1 MNNNNNTDINNI
13 DKASKLREINILK
26 HKDFNIKKIRLILT
40 YKDKF
45 PIKTTNKKPYN
56 AYWISGKEAEKI
68 ILNSNSV
75 IFLGLLNKNFYFS
88 ISIEKHIYP
97 EELYFDLRT
106 LNPLL
111 NNKDLRFLT
120 TSRGLNYW
128 HNKNKYCGICGH
140 KTQMTDYGHA
150 RSCNNKICN
159 NKNFPRLDP
168 AVIMLITYKNYCLLG
183 RQKIWPIGMH
193 STLAGFVEHGET
205 IEEAVK
211 RETYEETGV
220 KIKNIKYKYS
230 QPWPFPSSL
239 MLGFQAEAN
248 SKKLKIDYSELE
260 KAEWFSKKFILSS
273 PENETFKLPGKISIA
288 RRLIIDWLNN

>member
-1 MNNNNNTDINNI
+1 MNNYNSTHINNI

-26 HKDFNIKKIRLILT
+26 YKDFSVKKIRLIIT

-45 PIKTTNKKPYN
+45 PIKNINKKPYDAN
-56 AYWISGKEAEKI
+56 WITGKKAEKI

-75 IFLGLLNKNFYFS
+75 IFLGLLNNNYYFS
-88 ISIEKHIYP
+88 VSMDEYIYS
-97 EELYFDLRT
+97 ENLYFDLRT
-106 LNPLL
+106 LNPLI

-140 KTQMTDYGHA
+140 KTKMTDYGHA
-150 RSCNNKICN
+150 RSCTNKICN

-168 AVIMLITYKNYCLLG
+168 AVIMLITYKDYCLLG

-239 MLGFQAEAN
+239 MLGFQAEAS

>member
-1 MNNNNNTDINNI
+1 MINNNNTYINNI

-26 HKDFNIKKIRLILT
+26 HKDFNVKKIRLILT

-45 PIKTTNKKPYN
+45 PIKTSNKKPYN
-56 AYWISGKEAEKI
+56 AYWISGKEAKKI

-120 TSRGLNYW
+120 TSRGLSYW

-150 RSCNNKICN
+150 RSCTNKICN

-168 AVIMLITYKNYCLLG
+168 AVIMLITYKDYCLLG

-239 MLGFQAEAN
+239 MLGFQAEAS

>member
-1 MNNNNNTDINNI
+1 MINYNDTYKNNI
-13 DKASKLREINILK
+13 DKASKLREIDIFR
-26 HKDFNIKKIRLILT
+26 HKDFNAKKIRLILT

-45 PIKTTNKKPYN
+45 PIKNTNKKPYY

-68 ILNSNSV
+68 ILNSNSI

-88 ISIEKHIYP
+88 ISIEKYIYP

-140 KTQMTDYGHA
+140 ITQMTDYGNA
-150 RSCNNKICN
+150 RSCTNKMCN

-168 AVIMLITYKNYCLLG
+168 AVIMLITYKDYCLLG
-183 RQKIWPIGMH
+183 RQKVWPIGMH

-220 KIKNIKYKYS
+220 IIKNIKYKYS

-248 SKKLKIDYSELE
+248 NKKLKIDYSELE
-260 KAEWFSKKFILSS
+260 KADWFSKKFILSS